1 MPDPCEPP
9 GPISPPFRKR
19 PMTPCIRTDAP
30 TRLAALHW
38 RQHYQPRKD
47 PTPRWV
53 RRLWLWF

>member
-1 MPDPCEPP
+1 
-9 GPISPPFRKR
+9 
-19 PMTPCIRTDAP
+19 MTPCIRTDAP